1 MNRRILINLVA
12 FGAIGVVML
21 VWAFQNVVRFDF
33 IEHPYRI
40 TAEFS
45 SSPGLHPNFEV
56 DYLGLKIGKIDSV
69 RLAPNKVVVHLDID
83 RGVTIPQGTRAAAAR
98 KSAVGEPVVELTPAP
113 GQGDAPPMRPGTV
126 IPVSRTSVPPAYGNL
141 FGALNRAISA
151 IDPNDARIL
160 THELAVG
167 FDGRSESLRQIIAGT
182 DEFTGTFAANTELLD
197 ALTKDLTTIT
207 HVIAQHRGELGE
219 GVDNLALLT
228 RALRDVR
235 GDLTRL
241 RDRGPDFV
249 DRVNR
254 LLAAGGP
261 DIDCSLDA
269 LGSFF
274 PALATPAHLRELRQ
288 VLVQAPALLRVL
300 DNIIAGTKG
309 QQVLNTAFVLTLRTP
324 AVLENKV
331 PRPQPT
337 VAKIPSCADGRNPG
351 VAKQAGFTG
360 GDPASV
366 DPYRTASPNNA
377 GRSAAARNASHGAAA
392 GPPAWL
398 IYLPPVLA
406 LMVLVRVMAGAV
418 PVLARRRRTKDR
430 PPSPRSSK

>member
-1 MNRRILINLVA
+1 MNRRILVNLVA
-12 FGAIGVVML
+12 FTVIGVIMV
-21 VWAFQNVVRFDF
+21 VWAFQNVVKFDF

-40 TAEFS
+40 TAEFA

-69 RLAPNKVVVHLDID
+69 TLQPDKVVVHLDID
-83 RGVTIPQGTRAAAAR
+83 RGVSIPQGTRAAAAH

-113 GQGDAPPMRPGTV
+113 GRGTAPPMRPGTV
-126 IPVSRTSVPPAYGNL
+126 IPLSQTSVPPEYGNL
-141 FGALNRAISA
+141 FGAVNRAVSA

-167 FDGRSESLRQIIAGT
+167 FDGRSDSLRQIIAGT
-182 DEFTGTFAANTELLD
+182 DEFTSTFAGNTELLD
-197 ALTKDLTTIT
+197 GLTKDLTTIT
-207 HVIAQHRGELGE
+207 HVLAQHRGELGE

-235 GDLTRL
+235 GDLTKL

-254 LLAAGGP
+254 LLAKAGP

-274 PALATPAHLRELRQ
+274 PALATPVHLRELRQ
-288 VLVQAPALLRVL
+288 VLVQAPALLHVL
-300 DNIIAGTKG
+300 DSIIAGTPG
-309 QQVLNTAFVLTLRTP
+309 QEVLNTAFVVTLRTP
-324 AVLENKV
+324 ATLENKY
-331 PRPQPT
+331 PRKQPA

-351 VAKQAGFTG
+351 AGKQAQFAG
-360 GDPASV
+360 GDPSSV
-366 DPYRTASPNNA
+366 DPYHTAQRNKAS
-377 GRSAAARNASHGAAA
+377 RSAAARNTSHDSAA
-392 GPPAWL
+392 GPPGWL
-398 IYLPPVLA
+398 VYVPPVLA
-406 LMVLVRVMAGAV
+406 LLVLIRVLVGAV
-418 PVLARRRRTKDR
+418 PVLSRRNRAKD
-430 PPSPRSSK
+430 